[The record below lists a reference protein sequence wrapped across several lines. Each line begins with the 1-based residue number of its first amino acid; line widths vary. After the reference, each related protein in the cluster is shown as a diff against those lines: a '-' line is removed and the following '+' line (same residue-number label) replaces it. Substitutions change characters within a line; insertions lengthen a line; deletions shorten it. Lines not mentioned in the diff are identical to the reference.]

1 MLNRTAQSGDC
12 AVFFVDFSAGDT
24 ANIFAFSYFCFLLRR
39 ERVSPEVRLTYQ
51 LFPPVRVASPDVVAV
66 F

>member
-1 MLNRTAQSGDC
+1 MLNRTIGRLC
-12 AVFFVDFSAGDT
+12 GFFLLTFQPG
-24 ANIFAFSYFCFLLRR
+24 IRLEFLAFSYFCFLLRR
-39 ERVSPEVRLTYQ
+39 EPVSPEVRLTYQ